1 MGLEV
6 IKDWLTPLST
16 FVALMTAS
24 IGGWLSLREY
34 RLKVKAET
42 ILAKNAELESDIKL
56 LKVFTEIM
64 DIAHA
69 RGGYEVSEKAIETVL
84 SPDVLKQLGL
94 SGSNL
99 KDILNSTIITI
110 PVGIAAQDAAI
121 SAIWVLGKKHSIL
134 TPVAIQALE
143 SLSTFKGEVV
153 KGYLED
159 IKTTYQDKIL
169 ATTNNKSKV

>member
-1 MGLEV
+1 MDLEI
-6 IKDWLTPLST
+6 IKAWLIPLST
-16 FVALMTAS
+16 FVTLITAS

-42 ILAKNAELESDIKL
+42 RLAQSAELESDIKL
-56 LKVFTEIM
+56 LKLFTEIM
-64 DIAHA
+64 DIDHS
-69 RGGYEVSEKAIETVL
+69 RRGYEVSEKIIEKIL
-84 SPDVLKQLGL
+84 SPEVLDQFGL
-94 SGSNL
+94 SGSKLEDVIN
-99 KDILNSTIITI
+99 KTIIPL

-121 SAIWVLGKKHSIL
+121 CAIWVLGKKHSIL

-159 IKTTYQDKIL
+159 IKNTYHDKVP
-169 ATTNNKSKV
+169 ATTENKSYV